1 VTLRLKKRGILQ
13 LTHATNG
20 KAAATVE
27 VTATETGNIPA
38 VALDSANLAT
48 ALEIAPTLWL
58 TNSMSPVVARRADGV
73 FCVVMPMRLRGA
85 AEPSP
90 DTKALRRP
98 SAKNCSV
105 PSPIHAVSKG
115 PDLRLSFLTLRAHR
129 RPPTRPEAHPAPG
142 SSKVG

>member
-1 VTLRLKKRGILQ
+1 MTLRLKQRGILQ
-13 LTHATNG
+13 LTH
-20 KAAATVE
+20 ATVE

-38 VALDSANLAT
+38 VALDPANLAT